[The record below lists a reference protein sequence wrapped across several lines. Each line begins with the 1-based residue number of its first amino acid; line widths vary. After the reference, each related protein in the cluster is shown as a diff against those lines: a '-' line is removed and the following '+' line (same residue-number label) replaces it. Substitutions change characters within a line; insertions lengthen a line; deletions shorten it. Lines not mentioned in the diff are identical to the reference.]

1 MKEKILT
8 WSCHLMSKSVGDLLE
23 DEIIII
29 ITRMQLKNNLY
40 MNLSSSLMLSFNG
53 VAIELHVKM

>member
-1 MKEKILT
+1 
-8 WSCHLMSKSVGDLLE
+8 MSKSVGDLLE